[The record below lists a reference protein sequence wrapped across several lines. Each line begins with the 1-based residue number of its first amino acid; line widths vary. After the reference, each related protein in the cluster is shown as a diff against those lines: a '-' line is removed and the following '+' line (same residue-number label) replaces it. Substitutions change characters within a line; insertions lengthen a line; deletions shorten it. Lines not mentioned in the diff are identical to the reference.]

1 MNSTRRFIAPLVMV
15 VLVLAYLLP
24 IGCMGLLSILPVK
37 AISGGFSLSFSF
49 EIFRSLLLEGGFTRF
64 LYNSTVISVLS
75 VFLTLAL
82 SVPAAYASVRWKARK
97 AFIGFVAASRCIPQF
112 TLMISLYLAY
122 LRVGLQDTHLGLI
135 FVYTFL
141 NIPLAFLLMRR
152 YFELFDPDVEEAALC
167 DGSSRAY
174 AFFTIVLP
182 LMKKGLLV
190 AAVVCFVMSWNEL
203 PFALILTDFRAVTAT
218 KSLLYLLYSSRGVA
232 VEQLE
237 DIQFLGAA
245 AILQL
250 IPTVLLVGIIQ
261 RLFTRLFS

>member
-1 MNSTRRFIAPLVMV
+1 MLFST
-15 VLVLAYLLP
+15 
-24 IGCMGLLSILPVK
+24 LPVK
-37 AISGGFSLSFSF
+37 AISGEFSLSFSF
-49 EIFRSLLLEGGFTRF
+49 EIFESLLSDMGFTRF
-64 LYNSTVISVLS
+64 LYNSMVVSVFS

-82 SVPAAYASVRWKARK
+82 SVPPAYTSVRWKARK
-97 AFIGFVAASRCIPQF
+97 AFIGFIAATRCIPQF

-122 LRVGLQDTHLGLI
+122 VRVGLQDTYLGLI
-135 FVYTFL
+135 LVYTFL
-141 NIPLAFLLMRR
+141 NIPLAFLIMRR
-152 YFELFDPDVEEAALC
+152 YFELFDSDLEEAALC
-167 DGSSRAY
+167 DGSSRAH

-182 LMKKGLLV
+182 LVKEGLLV
-190 AAVVCFVMSWNEL
+190 ATVVCFVMSWNEL
-203 PFALILTDFRAVTAT
+203 PFALILTDVRAVTAT